1 MAKYSPPI
9 LPDNFPEDGCVHC
22 LGRGTY
28 VITGAGGTYAC
39 LFCDGT
45 GKREKKPLEELAD

>member
-45 GKREKKPLEELAD
+45 GKREKKPL